1 MKPPDPAESGDPTAG
16 AGDADDGEAPLAGIR
31 VVEVAQNLAG
41 PYCTRILQDLG
52 AEVVKIEPPQG
63 DAARRWGPPFHQGAG
78 TIFAL
83 ANAGKRSLSLD
94 LATPDGQATLRTL
107 LETADVVVHALR
119 PGVMEALEL
128 GDEALAALNPRLV
141 RFQVLAYGEEGP
153 LAHLPG
159 YEPLMQAHAG
169 IMSYTGP
176 RGGAP
181 ARVGTS
187 LVDMGTGMW
196 GVVGILAALRTR
208 ERTGRGSRVSGAL
221 FDTAVAWS
229 GYHLLGAAADGSV
242 PRPMGTELPMI
253 CPYGA
258 FPTTDGE
265 VMLAVGTDAM
275 FERLCGAL
283 KLGDLGADERFATNP
298 DRVANRDPLNEWI
311 QEATASLDTD
321 ALLSLLR
328 SRGVPCA
335 PLLDVGELLQDPQLA
350 ASGMLVEDERAPGIG
365 VALPLRFDGRRPPV
379 PTVVPAPG
387 PPRETGAPGGPT
399 GSASSPSS
407 TSPDP

>member
-1 MKPPDPAESGDPTAG
+1 MTDSLWPELASKLEDGEDRPQE
-16 AGDADDGEAPLAGIR
+16 GEAPLAGIR

-52 AEVVKIEPPQG
+52 AEVLKIEPPQG

-83 ANAGKRSLSLD
+83 ANAGKRSRRLD
-94 LATPDGQATLRTL
+94 LSTTEGREALRGIL
-107 LETADVVVHALR
+107 KRADVLVHALR

-169 IMSYTGP
+169 VMSYTGP

-181 ARVGTS
+181 VRVGTS
-187 LVDMGTGMW
+187 IVDMGTGMW

-208 ERTGRGSRVSGAL
+208 DRTGRGSRVSGAL

-229 GYHLLGAAADGSV
+229 GYHLLGAAADGTV

-253 CPYGA
+253 CPYGV
-258 FPTTDGE
+258 FPCTDGE
-265 VMLAVGTDAM
+265 VMLAVGTDGM
-275 FERLCGAL
+275 FRRLCGAL
-283 KLGDLGADERFATNP
+283 GLDDLVDDDRFSTNP
-298 DRVANRDPLNEWI
+298 DRVANRDPLNRRVAG
-311 QEATASLDTD
+311 ATSSFGVE
-321 ALLSLLR
+321 ALLSQLR
-328 SRGVPCA
+328 SAGVPCA
-335 PLLDVGELLQDPQLA
+335 PVRNVGELLEDPQLA
-350 ASGMLVEDERAPGIG
+350 ASGMLVRGPVPSDQPDRGRQIG
-365 VALPLRFDGRRPPV
+365 VALPLRFEGRRPVAPTSV
-379 PTVVPAPG
+379 PTAG
-387 PPRETGAPGGPT
+387 PPMNQGDSGAP
-399 GSASSPSS
+399 
-407 TSPDP
+407 PDSGA